1 MSKDRAERKGYRKS
15 PGRQYGYEHDP
26 MRSRTG
32 QAGQRIPTGQ
42 YETEQDEQKSKAAT
56 VLIQR
61 PDLRRTR
68 QLVRQNILAHK
79 TRTTLDLSQQ
89 PETYQEETYAQREMP
104 YEEDGEHVT
113 YSRRLP
119 SRSGQIASSRVAP
132 PTRRLEPEDEVE
144 DWRDVDPDLG
154 YEDEEFADEDYDMDS
169 SYAERYERYPSR
181 SSALSPSQRERIP
194 SRSSSSIRSR
204 RPIEPEEY
212 ADEDYDET
220 YYDDEDDARPV
231 KPKKRKLTRRN
242 LIVGLGAAAIAGT
255 GIAAYEY
262 GPKLPQAIGD
272 AGSNL
277 EHQIQDAFQRGLA
290 QGADNA
296 RREILTALDNVEGV
310 TLTGAQEAAKLTRVA
325 YDVFVSPIVQFSASI
340 TGDVLSGMLTAF
352 KTARGW
358 LQRIYQDNDTLAAIQ
373 KVLETWVN
381 QVNQLPKQLDA
392 ITQTDL
398 DGAQAYL
405 RGLQRKLND
414 EKAKLQN
421 PPGTPAA
428 TTQPKQTATPAPTK
442 QK

>member
-15 PGRQYGYEHDP
+15 PGRQYGYDHDP

-89 PETYQEETYAQREMP
+89 PETYQEETYAQREIP

-181 SSALSPSQRERIP
+181 SSALSRAMPTTGQGGSTRRGSKAS
-194 SRSSSSIRSR
+194 SRSWPRRHASSCPGPLARAWASAWASSACCA
-204 RPIEPEEY
+204 Y
-212 ADEDYDET
+212 
-220 YYDDEDDARPV
+220 DARRWPV
-231 KPKKRKLTRRN
+231 RGSPQ
-242 LIVGLGAAAIAGT
+242 VAG
-255 GIAAYEY
+255 
-262 GPKLPQAIGD
+262 
-272 AGSNL
+272 
-277 EHQIQDAFQRGLA
+277 
-290 QGADNA
+290 
-296 RREILTALDNVEGV
+296 
-310 TLTGAQEAAKLTRVA
+310 
-325 YDVFVSPIVQFSASI
+325 
-340 TGDVLSGMLTAF
+340 
-352 KTARGW
+352 
-358 LQRIYQDNDTLAAIQ
+358 
-373 KVLETWVN
+373 
-381 QVNQLPKQLDA
+381 
-392 ITQTDL
+392 
-398 DGAQAYL
+398 
-405 RGLQRKLND
+405 
-414 EKAKLQN
+414 
-421 PPGTPAA
+421 
-428 TTQPKQTATPAPTK
+428 
-442 QK
+442 